1 MISDPYNLERFLQ
14 TQSFVYDDVIAEL
27 GPGMKRTHWMWFI
40 FPQIAG
46 LGSSPTAVRY
56 AITSRKEAA
65 AYLQHP
71 VLGPRLRECTR
82 LVNAVEG
89 RSIDQIFGYPDDLK
103 FHSSMTLFANAT
115 EDDEIFRS
123 AIKKYFNGEMDLNTI
138 QRL

>member
-1 MISDPYNLERFLQ
+1 MISDPYNLERFLHA
-14 TQSFVYDDVIAEL
+14 QSFVYDGVIAEL
-27 GPGMKRTHWMWFI
+27 GAGMKRTHWMWFI

-46 LGSSPTAVRY
+46 LGSSPTAVLY
-56 AITSRKEAA
+56 AITSREEAA
-65 AYLQHP
+65 AYVQHP
-71 VLGPRLRECTR
+71 VLGPRLCECTR

-89 RSIDQIFGYPDDLK
+89 RSIDRIFGYPDDLK

-115 EDDEIFRS
+115 EDNEIFRS